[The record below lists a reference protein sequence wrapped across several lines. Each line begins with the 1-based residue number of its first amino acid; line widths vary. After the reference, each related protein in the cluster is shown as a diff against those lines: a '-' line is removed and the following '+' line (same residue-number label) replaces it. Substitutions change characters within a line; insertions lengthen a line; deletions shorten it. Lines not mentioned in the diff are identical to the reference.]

1 MYFVGGRCSPSV
13 INHSCRPNA
22 VAVFS
27 GTTLQIRCVSAI
39 SHREPVRLS
48 LIFLKLT
55 SRLTAPSICSD
66 VSLPLIGVLLWL

>member
-27 GTTLQIRCVSAI
+27 GTTLQIRCGSAI
-39 SHREPVRLS
+39 PRGEPVRLT
-48 LIFLKLT
+48 LMF
-55 SRLTAPSICSD
+55 
-66 VSLPLIGVLLWL
+66 